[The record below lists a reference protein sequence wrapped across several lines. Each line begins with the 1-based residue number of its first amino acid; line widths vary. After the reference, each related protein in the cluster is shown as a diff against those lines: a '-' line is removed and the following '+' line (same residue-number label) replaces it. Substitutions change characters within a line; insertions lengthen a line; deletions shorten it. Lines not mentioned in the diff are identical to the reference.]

1 MKEANA
7 FLIKNNPSILVV
19 GADHANTGLTRGL
32 IDLITSAL
40 NQFNLNCLFLEL
52 PSDIQ
57 NPLDQAIENNSLKIF
72 SQAFLESKINSTA
85 AAYIRLGAPANIRQN
100 IREAFAA
107 HYNDPLLNN
116 SVSAELITFLKMH
129 HFQALAFDTPSDSKE
144 FQEATYYSVQDQ
156 KYGRTL
162 ERDILSMKI
171 SNQRSQI
178 MSQKI
183 QEKFKSSSCDRA
195 LVVVGYAHLFSDTYF
210 KKMYSA
216 EIGLRPLQ
224 ILLNDAGL
232 KSVVLLSE
240 KAEGLTETSLD
251 TTADPE
257 NRFPLYL
264 GKLLN
269 P

>member
-1 MKEANA
+1 M
-7 FLIKNNPSILVV
+7 
-19 GADHANTGLTRGL
+19 NTGLTRGL
-32 IDLITSAL
+32 IDLISSAQ
-40 NQFNLNCLFLEL
+40 NRFNLNCLFLEL

-57 NPLDQAIENNSLKIF
+57 DQLDLAIENNSLKIF

-85 AAYIRLGAPANIRQN
+85 AAYIRLGAPSNIGES
-100 IREAFAA
+100 IREAFAT

-116 SVSAELITFLKMH
+116 SVSSELIDFLKIH
-129 HFQALAFDTPSDSKE
+129 HIQALAFDTPSDSKE

-183 QEKFKSSSCDRA
+183 QEKFKSSGCDRA
-195 LVVVGYAHLFSDTYF
+195 LVVVGYAHLFSNSYF

-224 ILLNDAGL
+224 MLLNEAGL

-240 KAEGLTETSLD
+240 KVAGLAETNFD
-251 TTADPE
+251 TAADSE
-257 NRFPLYL
+257 DRFPLYF
-264 GKLLN
+264 GELLN